1 LKGRGFQPWRYHKSL
16 VTTRLKTHSFK
27 AIAVCQYRTI
37 RRGDFMRVVVS
48 LVLTAILALAQS
60 APSNS
65 SSAGGNAASNNAQ
78 DLMIPAGTKVPV
90 ALKHAIS
97 TRGTREG
104 DAVYAETTFPV
115 VAGGRVLIPSGTYV
129 QGRISHI
136 KQAGRLKG
144 RAEVLMHFTTL
155 IYPSGYTVL
164 LPASVENAPGVDK
177 TRIKDEEGTIRAD
190 SQKGEKIATAA
201 GTAATGTVIG
211 AASAG
216 GKGALIGAGIG
227 GAVGTAIG
235 MLTRGN
241 DVKLDAGTT
250 IEMVIQRDVPLDAS
264 RVPKTTSTTTTAQ

>member
-1 LKGRGFQPWRYHKSL
+1 
-16 VTTRLKTHSFK
+16 
-27 AIAVCQYRTI
+27 
-37 RRGDFMRVVVS
+37 MRFLISVF
-48 LVLTAILALAQS
+48 LLGTLAAAQS
-60 APSNS
+60 TSSNPAS
-65 SSAGGNAASNNAQ
+65 GTASAASNRAQ
-78 DLMIPAGTKVPV
+78 ELTIPAGTKVPV

-97 TRGTREG
+97 TKGTREG

-115 VAGGRVLIPSGTYV
+115 VANGRVLIPSGTYV

-136 KQAGRLKG
+136 KQAGRIKG

-201 GTAATGTVIG
+201 ETAATGTVIG

-264 RVPKTTSTTTTAQ
+264 RVPNNTRTTSAQ

>member
-1 LKGRGFQPWRYHKSL
+1 
-16 VTTRLKTHSFK
+16 
-27 AIAVCQYRTI
+27 
-37 RRGDFMRVVVS
+37 MRVVGF
-48 LVLTAILALAQS
+48 VLIAILAAAQS
-60 APSNS
+60 PGTTTSP
-65 SSAGGNAASNNAQ
+65 ASTPAKQ
-78 DLMIPAGTKVPV
+78 ELVIPAGTKVPV

-97 TRGTREG
+97 TRATREG

-115 VAGGRVLIPSGTYV
+115 VDNGRILIPAGTYV

-136 KQAGRLKG
+136 KQAGRIKG

-164 LPASVENAPGVDK
+164 LPAAVENAPGVDK
-177 TRIKDEEGTIRAD
+177 TRVKDNEGTIRAD

-201 GTAATGTVIG
+201 ETAATGTVIG

-235 MLTRGN
+235 MLSRGN
-241 DVKLDAGTT
+241 DVKLEAGTT
-250 IEMVIQRDVPLDAS
+250 IEMVIQRDVPVNAEQVPRVTSSEAAS
-264 RVPKTTSTTTTAQ
+264 H

>member
-1 LKGRGFQPWRYHKSL
+1 MRFLISVFL
-16 VTTRLKTHSFK
+16 LTTFAAGQAT
-27 AIAVCQYRTI
+27 
-37 RRGDFMRVVVS
+37 
-48 LVLTAILALAQS
+48 S
-60 APSNS
+60 ANPS
-65 SSAGGNAASNNAQ
+65 SSASADSQ
-78 DLMIPAGTKVPV
+78 ELTIPAGTKVPI

-97 TRGTREG
+97 TKQTRDG

-115 VAGGRVLIPSGTYV
+115 VANGRVLIPSGTYV

-144 RAEVLMHFTTL
+144 RAEVLMHFSTL

-164 LPASVENAPGVDK
+164 LPGSVENAPGVDK
-177 TRIKDEEGTIRAD
+177 TRVKDEEGTIRAD

-216 GKGALIGAGIG
+216 GKGALIGAGVG

-250 IEMVIQRDVPLDAS
+250 IEMVIQRDVRVDGS
-264 RVPKTTSTTTTAQ
+264 RVPNVTRTTAAQ

>member
-1 LKGRGFQPWRYHKSL
+1 
-16 VTTRLKTHSFK
+16 
-27 AIAVCQYRTI
+27 
-37 RRGDFMRVVVS
+37 MRFLISVF
-48 LVLTAILALAQS
+48 LLGILAAAQS
-60 APSNS
+60 TPANPAS
-65 SSAGGNAASNNAQ
+65 GAASAASSNAEQ
-78 DLMIPAGTKVPV
+78 LMIPAGTKVPV
-90 ALKHAIS
+90 SLKHAIS
-97 TRGTREG
+97 TKSTREG

-115 VAGGRVLIPSGTYV
+115 VANGRVLIPSGTYV

-136 KQAGRLKG
+136 KQAGRIKG

-177 TRIKDEEGTIRAD
+177 TKIKDEEGTIRAD

-201 GTAATGTVIG
+201 ETAATGTVIG
-211 AASAG
+211 AATAG

-235 MLTRGN
+235 LLTRGN

-264 RVPKTTSTTTTAQ
+264 RVPKTTNTAATAQ